1 MPHFWRL
8 KPEITNMEGFQ
19 QSTCVRKATYDFADL
34 VAGLGFSLPRSRW
47 DKGKTF
53 DDTVIIQEKNEI
65 TCDMFVWPRQ
75 DRIVFFS
82 KHFKHFVAFAWCFDA
97 PCSDGCAGACF
108 GKTRVGGPKIFVHK
122 FWSPCWHQKGQRQK
136 CSRKVW
142 NWCAYLK
149 LSGKNQV
156 TGHLDIS
163 SSQCSHDPI
172 QTPLLPFW
180 GLKPLT
186 RRFPWMWFFQVS
198 AIDGTCK
205 ILQ

>member
-1 MPHFWRL
+1 MKSHA
-8 KPEITNMEGFQ
+8 
-19 QSTCVRKATYDFADL
+19 TCLFGQDKI
-34 VAGLGFSLPRSRW
+34 GL
-47 DKGKTF
+47 
-53 DDTVIIQEKNEI
+53 
-65 TCDMFVWPRQ
+65 C
-75 DRIVFFS
+75 FFS

-136 CSRKVW
+136 CSRKIW